1 LEIFGGIVV
10 LAIMV
15 LLSGIKVVKDNN
27 RLVVYRF
34 GRVVATKGAGV
45 HLIVPILESAE
56 TVDTRMM
63 MLDTPVLTAT
73 TLDGQTVNVSA
84 VCMFQVGDAKK
95 AVTKVANATE
105 ATGTL
110 AQTILRSVVGHND
123 LKTLQSEQRGIN
135 KRLKTALEK
144 QTREWGINIK
154 SVEIKTLTTSPQQP
168 ALDASQTAIDA
179 SQPPV
184 KAPQPLLDAPQASAG
199 SKQD

>member
-1 LEIFGGIVV
+1 MEILGGILV
-10 LAIMV
+10 LAVMV

-45 HLIVPILESAE
+45 HLIVPIVESAE
-56 TVDTRMM
+56 CVDTRMM
-63 MLDTPVLTAT
+63 MLDTPILTVT
-73 TLDGQTVNVSA
+73 TLDDQTVNVSA

-154 SVEIKTLTTSPQQP
+154 SVEIKTLTT
-168 ALDASQTAIDA
+168 ASQSEAE
-179 SQPPV
+179 PP
-184 KAPQPLLDAPQASAG
+184 ATPEA
-199 SKQD
+199 

>member
-1 LEIFGGIVV
+1 MEIFGGIVV

>member
-1 LEIFGGIVV
+1 LEILGGILV
-10 LAIMV
+10 LAVMV

-45 HLIVPILESAE
+45 HLIVPIVESAE
-56 TVDTRMM
+56 CVDTRMM
-63 MLDTPVLTAT
+63 MLDTPILTVT
-73 TLDGQTVNVSA
+73 TLDDQTVNVSA

-154 SVEIKTLTTSPQQP
+154 SVEIKTLTT
-168 ALDASQTAIDA
+168 ASQSEAE
-179 SQPPV
+179 PP
-184 KAPQPLLDAPQASAG
+184 ATPEA
-199 SKQD
+199 